1 MKGIFK
7 LSVIIIT
14 IVLSLFFSIS
24 SFNLPKVEEANA
36 EKEKFSAERAMQY
49 VEKIAVK
56 RHGIGSYN
64 LHT

>member
-24 SFNLPKVEEANA
+24 SFTLTKVEEANS
-36 EKEKFSAERAMQY
+36 EKEKFSAKRAMQY

-56 RHGIGSYN
+56 PHEIGSYN